1 MCTTNMFL
9 NMINDLKLSKIWCL
23 FATGF
28 GLGTISWL
36 PVGTV
41 ASLLAIPIWWILNY
55 LFPFQFYCLFL
66 IIGTGM
72 GTYFCDHTTKI
83 IGVHDPKSI
92 VWDEFVGM
100 WMTLVIVPIHSW
112 LWTIIAFLL
121 FRIFDIVKPW
131 PISWC
136 DREIKGGFG
145 IIIDDIL
152 ASIISVCII
161 LLLMHL
167 YH

>member
-1 MCTTNMFL
+1 
-9 NMINDLKLSKIWCL
+9 MINNLKLSKIWCL

-28 GLGTISWL
+28 GLGTISCL

-41 ASLLAIPIWWILNY
+41 ASLLAIPIWWILMY
-55 LFPFQFYCLFL
+55 LFPFQFYFLFL
-66 IIGTGM
+66 IIGIGL
-72 GTYFCDHTTKI
+72 GIYFCDHTTKI
-83 IGVHDPKSI
+83 IGIHDPQSI
-92 VWDEFVGM
+92 VWDEFIGM
-100 WMTLVIVPIHSW
+100 WITLSVVPVPIHNNW

-152 ASIISVCII
+152 ASILSICII

-167 YH
+167 FY

>member
-1 MCTTNMFL
+1 MFL
-9 NMINDLKLSKIWCL
+9 NMISDLKLSKIWCL

-36 PVGTV
+36 PVGTA

-55 LFPFQFYCLFL
+55 LFSFQFYFLFL
-66 IIGTGM
+66 IIGTGV
-72 GTYFCDHTTKI
+72 GIYFCDHTSKI
-83 IGVHDPKSI
+83 LGVHDPKSI

-100 WMTLVIVPIHSW
+100 WMTLIIVPIHSW

-161 LLLMHL
+161 LLLMNL